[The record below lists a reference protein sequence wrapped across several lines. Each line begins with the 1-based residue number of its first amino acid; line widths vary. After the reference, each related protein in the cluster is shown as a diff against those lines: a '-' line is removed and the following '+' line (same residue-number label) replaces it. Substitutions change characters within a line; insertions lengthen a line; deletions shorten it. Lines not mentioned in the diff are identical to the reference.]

1 MHKIVLYCKSYH
13 KDVDRVVNLTT
24 SINKY
29 NVDNIPF
36 YVSVPKS
43 DVTLFK
49 SKLPEWVQLI
59 EDETILSQSYT
70 QNWNTQQIVKSN
82 FWRLG
87 ISENYV
93 CIDSDGYFIKPF
105 YLHDFM
111 FDDENP
117 FTVIHEQK
125 ELFSW
130 SVNKSHILGFDP
142 KDSYIRDR
150 QKVMDVFGRKGK
162 YYDFGPVPTIW
173 SNKVWKDLDE
183 KYLQPNNLT
192 FDNLIEFSPSEFS
205 WYGESLLHFK
215 SIPIYPCEPIF
226 KVFHYPQQLQEFYS
240 NNIQEKHISQNYLGI
255 IMQSNY
261 NPPITY

>member
-1 MHKIVLYCKSYH
+1 MQKLILYCKSYH